1 MPNQKLTTACARDIE
16 VLVSDKC
23 VWTGSLPETFG
34 DEEDNLCTW
43 ISVVPTAKKTART
56 ARQDDR
62 LSSSRSTIAVT
73 DSKDAAEGRH
83 LSQSARVDK
92 ASAGAPLWLSESL
105 SSSAVPLSSRGVFS
119 SIEAKQTDLFVAE
132 DKASSGNLTAR
143 RRQQP
148 VSFESA
154 SADWK
159 QFQDSKER
167 DRHLHSISQNDTR
180 DKAAREKLAEAKH
193 PHSGTSENE
202 ARHKPVEMVPLLLRS
217 TSSSSSMWD
226 SLEHF
231 SKTNR
236 SRLPQATD
244 EDGAY
249 SNSAILKAA
258 GKGVPERRLASS
270 KTSSALLSELRSTP
284 STPYGPGSGTSTTSS
299 SVPSKSSTQSL
310 TTVNSQRVISEKA
323 PAAPSIPVL
332 PSGTRL
338 KLEILSTWGDPHYV
352 GLNGIDIF
360 DQHGELVSFQNPD
373 RQVRACPASINE
385 LDEYSDDPRVAKNLV
400 DDVNFTSD
408 DFHMWLAPFTL
419 GEEHFVELEMDAK
432 TSISMIRIWNYNK
445 SRAHSFRGV
454 RHARLILYGS
464 TRSSTGASSP
474 GSSGSVI
481 FEGEISKALGLVNV
495 DSIDQ
500 SCEVILFTR
509 DEVILQ
515 AIEAND
521 KTLMKFAQN
530 NEEETHSIV
539 ANVRSSMEMQRPR
552 TSDKGTSGNTGV
564 GVAGT
569 AKEYESYTDYMSA
582 GNNEEQPRVGKDGR
596 PMTAAVR
603 SQAVR
608 RSIDSWV
615 SYNGEPQEKSP
626 VLKKVAEKYDED
638 EEEQEDDES
647 LVRGRRLTIKL
658 LSTWGDMNYIG
669 LTQLDVLVG
678 KNGVPFSLDQSYIN
692 ATPRDLE
699 SVRMAGKFVLILDDH
714 AHSWLLYISLGIME
728 ILELWTR

>member
-1 MPNQKLTTACARDIE
+1 MSTRFHILAEFEFTTLIVLHIMPNQKLTTACVRDIE
-16 VLVSDKC
+16 VLMSDKC

-43 ISVVPTAKKTART
+43 ISVVPAVKKTART
-56 ARQDDR
+56 ARQDDH

-92 ASAGAPLWLSESL
+92 ASTGAPLWLSESL
-105 SSSAVPLSSRGVFS
+105 SSSAVSLSSRGVSS
-119 SIEAKQTDLFVAE
+119 SIEAKQTDLFAAE
-132 DKASSGNLTAR
+132 DKASSGSLTAR
-143 RRQQP
+143 RRQQL
-148 VSFESA
+148 VSFESV

-159 QFQDSKER
+159 QPQDSKER
-167 DRHLHSISQNDTR
+167 DQHLHSISQNDAR

-202 ARHKPVEMVPLLLRS
+202 ARHKPVEMVPPLLRS
-217 TSSSSSMWD
+217 ASSSSSMWD

-249 SNSAILKAA
+249 SNSAILKAD
-258 GKGVPERRLASS
+258 GKDVPERRLANS
-270 KTSSALLSELRSTP
+270 KTSSALLSELRSSS
-284 STPYGPGSGTSTTSS
+284 STLYGPGSRTSTTSS
-299 SVPSKSSTQSL
+299 SVPSKNSTQSL
-310 TTVNSQRVISEKA
+310 TTVNSQRVISEEA

-360 DQHGELVSFQNPD
+360 DQHGELISFQNPD
-373 RQVRACPASINE
+373 RQARACPASINE

-400 DDVNFTSD
+400 DGVNFTSD

-419 GEEHFVELEMDAK
+419 GEEHFVELEMDTK

-464 TRSSTGASSP
+464 TRSSTGASRP
-474 GSSGSVI
+474 GSSESMI
-481 FEGEISKALGLVNV
+481 FEGEISKALGLVNA

-500 SCEVILFTR
+500 SCEVILFTH
-509 DEVILQ
+509 DEMILQ

-521 KTLMKFAQN
+521 KTLIKFAQN
-530 NEEETHSIV
+530 NEEEEETHSIV

-552 TSDKGTSGNTGV
+552 TSDKGTSGNIGV

-569 AKEYESYTDYMSA
+569 AKEHESYTDYMNA
-582 GNNEEQPRVGKDGR
+582 GNNEVQPRVGRDGR

-608 RSIDSWV
+608 RSIDSWI
-615 SYNGEPQEKSP
+615 SHSGEPQEKSP

-638 EEEQEDDES
+638 EEEQEDNES
-647 LVRGRRLTIKL
+647 LVRGRRLMIKL

-678 KNGVPFSLDQSYIN
+678 KNGVPFPLDQSYID

-699 SVRMAGKFVLILDDH
+699 SVRMAGKFVLNP
-714 AHSWLLYISLGIME
+714 
-728 ILELWTR
+728 